1 MGIIRR
7 IARKILGRENKG
19 GPPPEVLPSAPRPP
33 STPVADGESLASM
46 ECGAQELRERIEAGE
61 SVTVLDVREPFET
74 NTGVIPG
81 ARLIPLRELSTR
93 WEELR
98 DANEIVCY
106 CAAGARSYDAAL
118 LLRTNGLIN
127 ATSLEGGMA
136 AWRAIGASVTKPSD
150 AS

>member
-7 IARKILGRENKG
+7 IARKLLGRG
-19 GPPPEVLPSAPRPP
+19 SDSGSPSEVLPSAPRPEQP
-33 STPVADGESLASM
+33 PVADGEALASM

-61 SVTVLDVREPFET
+61 TVLLLDVREPFET
-74 NTGVIPG
+74 DTGIIPD
-81 ARLIPLRELSTR
+81 ALLIPLRELSTR
-93 WEELR
+93 WEELK

-106 CAAGARSYDAAL
+106 CASGARSYNAAM

-136 AWRAIGASVTKPSD
+136 AWRAIGAPVDKPE
-150 AS
+150 AG

>member
-7 IARKILGRENKG
+7 FAKKILGRSSSAA
-19 GPPPEVLPSAPRPP
+19 PPEVLPSAPRPETP
-33 STPVADGESLASM
+33 PVADGESLASM

-61 SVTVLDVREPFET
+61 TVVVLDVREPFET
-74 NTGVIPG
+74 ATGVIPN

-93 WEELR
+93 WEELS
-98 DANEIVCY
+98 DADEIVCY

-118 LLRTNGLIN
+118 LLRSNGLIN

-136 AWRAIGASVTKPSD
+136 AWRAIGAAVAKPGPD
-150 AS
+150 A